1 LQVLKNFALS
11 GKTVVCTIHQP
22 SSEVFSL
29 FDRILLMADG
39 RTAFLGPVG
48 DALPFFSDQGFP
60 CPSNYNPAEFYIQNL
75 ATVPG
80 KELESK
86 EKRKRICDA
95 YDASETSQRLL
106 EIIKANRLPSASNKL
121 INSTDKSP
129 YKASLFDQ
137 FRAVLW
143 RSVISVFR
151 QPAVLKVKSFQIVV
165 SLFFFIYLKCIIQK
179 TLFLKV
185 YFSHYHAHLSRADP
199 RI

>member
-1 LQVLKNFALS
+1 
-11 GKTVVCTIHQP
+11 
-22 SSEVFSL
+22 
-29 FDRILLMADG
+29 MAEG

-48 DALPFFSDQGFP
+48 DALSFFSDQGLP

-95 YDASETSQRLL
+95 YDASQTSQRLF
-106 EIIKANRLPSASNKL
+106 EIIKTNRLPNASNKL
-121 INSTDKSP
+121 INSTEKSP

-165 SLFFFIYLKCIIQK
+165 SLYLMYIIQTIYFENNTIPK
-179 TLFLKV
+179 SLFQ
-185 YFSHYHAHLSRADP
+185 SLSRSSFKDRP
-199 RI
+199 